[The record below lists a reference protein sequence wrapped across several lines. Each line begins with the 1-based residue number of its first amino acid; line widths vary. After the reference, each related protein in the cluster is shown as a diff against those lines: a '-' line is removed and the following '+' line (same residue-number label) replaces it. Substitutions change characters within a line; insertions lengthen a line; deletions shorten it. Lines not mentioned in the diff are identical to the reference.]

1 MRYVNLKKRNSTKSE
16 FVSKRLA
23 AISFV
28 CLAITAVIVVP
39 LTGKED
45 KVRAINE
52 PAVVE
57 IDNDYINEAEA
68 LAYND

>member
-23 AISFV
+23 AVSFV

-39 LTGKED
+39 LTGKVD
-45 KVRAINE
+45 KVRANNE
-52 PAVVE
+52 VEVVE
-57 IDNDYINEAEA
+57 ILNEQLVDGNVIAIND
-68 LAYND
+68 

>member
-23 AISFV
+23 AVSFV

-39 LTGKED
+39 LTGKEEQ
-45 KVRAINE
+45 VNAINE
-52 PAVVE
+52 PEVVE
-57 IDNDYINEAEA
+57 INNDFVYDVDIIAINE
-68 LAYND
+68 

>member
-1 MRYVNLKKRNSTKSE
+1 MRYVSLKKRNSTKSE

-39 LTGKED
+39 LTGKEQ
-45 KVRAINE
+45 KVRAVYE
-52 PAVVE
+52 PEVIE
-57 IDNDYINEAEA
+57 IDNNYIDNGEVNAI
-68 LAYND
+68 NN

>member
-1 MRYVNLKKRNSTKSE
+1 MRYVSLKKRNSTKSE

-39 LTGKED
+39 LTGKDER
-45 KVRAINE
+45 VRAVNE
-52 PAVVE
+52 PEVVE
-57 IDNDYINEAEA
+57 IDNDYINEGEVIAI
-68 LAYND
+68 ND

>member
-1 MRYVNLKKRNSTKSE
+1 MRYVSLKKRNSTKSE

-39 LTGKED
+39 LTGKEE
-45 KVRAINE
+45 KVRAVNE
-52 PAVVE
+52 PEVVE
-57 IDNDYINEAEA
+57 IANDYFNQAET

>member
-1 MRYVNLKKRNSTKSE
+1 MRYVSLKKRNSTKSE
-16 FVSKRLA
+16 FISKRLA

-52 PAVVE
+52 PEVVE

>member
-1 MRYVNLKKRNSTKSE
+1 MRYVSLKKRNSTKSE

-52 PAVVE
+52 PEVVE

>member
-1 MRYVNLKKRNSTKSE
+1 MRYVSLKKRNSTKSE

-45 KVRAINE
+45 KVRDINE
-52 PAVVE
+52 PEVVE

>member
-1 MRYVNLKKRNSTKSE
+1 MRYVSLKKKNSTKSE

-39 LTGKED
+39 LTGKDE
-45 KVRAINE
+45 KVRAVNE
-52 PAVVE
+52 PEVVE
-57 IDNDYINEAEA
+57 IANDYFNQAET